1 MSKIK
6 MEKTKFETVNRNKST
21 YLLTYTII
29 SSSVYSI
36 HCTSSPPSLTPLSK
50 IITFLELLSVQLP

>member
-6 MEKTKFETVNRNKST
+6 MEKTKFETVNRNKTT

-36 HCTSSPPSLTPLSK
+36 QSFTAPQYHPSSPL
-50 IITFLELLSVQLP
+50 